1 MTEQQ
6 IKEPWKL
13 DTNSKYSEVVKTI
26 MSLST
31 ATLLLPVFMARKF
44 LGIENTTPL
53 INILECP
60 VYWAWGLL
68 ATSILVSIFYL
79 YLSAKWVRI
88 AWGKE
93 AGIFWSKSTKES
105 TVETLMEIS
114 FWFCVLLFG
123 VGLFLTISFFVNYA
137 NNL

>member
-1 MTEQQ
+1 MTEQ

-13 DTNSKYSEVVKTI
+13 DTNSKYSEVVKSV

-44 LGIENTTPL
+44 LGIASTKPL
-53 INILECP
+53 IDILGCS

-68 ATSILVSIFYL
+68 ATSILASIFYQ

-93 AGIFWSKSTKES
+93 AGIFWSKSTQES
-105 TVETLMEIS
+105 TVENLMEIS
-114 FWFCVLLFG
+114 FWLCVLLFC
-123 VGLFLTISFFVNYA
+123 VGLFLTIYFFANYA
-137 NNL
+137 KSL